1 MAPGCCK
8 ANSAIIAR
16 RRALG
21 VAKGHDLLI
30 SDDRKFKAEMSSV
43 QLEIDKLERKKD
55 MIRFAYE
62 CAKMIREDS
71 NCDNQVVLVFSANN
85 DEKVRRCI
93 MYMDEGVFNEQLSL
107 YGLHLE
113 SMRFVPNGVSST
125 RELTLSRIDQNVGTK

>member
-1 MAPGCCK
+1 MLCS
-8 ANSAIIAR
+8 NSAIIAR

-71 NCDNQVVLVFSANN
+71 NCDNQVVLVFSAN

-93 MYMDEGVFNEQLSL
+93 MYMDTVVFNEQLSL

-113 SMRFVPNGVSST
+113 SMRFVANGPYST
-125 RELTLSRIDQNVGTK
+125 HELTLSRIH